1 MYRYSESVEV
11 FFLQGEENLF
21 FLPYAALQAAKPPQ
35 AEGWKVVAAGQTQV
49 F

>member
-21 FLPYAALQAAKPPQ
+21 FLVLCGFAGGKA
-35 AEGWKVVAAGQTQV
+35 AAGNSQI
-49 F
+49 